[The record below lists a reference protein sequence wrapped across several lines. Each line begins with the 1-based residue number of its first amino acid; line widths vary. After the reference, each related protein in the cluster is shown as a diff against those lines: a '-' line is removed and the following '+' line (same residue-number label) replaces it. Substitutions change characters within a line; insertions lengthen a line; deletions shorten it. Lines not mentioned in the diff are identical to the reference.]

1 MRSHFF
7 VLSLL
12 TTAILLGGCS
22 SHQAPEVGL
31 TQPASKYDDR
41 MLDSLGGQQY
51 TEQQM
56 LYVRKVKSLEQN
68 LDTLDEKRKA
78 LEASMS
84 VSQLEAGVGKLQ
96 ASDSEAAR
104 MTDFASATHDSQ
116 SRIARESA
124 EHAVKQSLIE
134 NDRDRQLM
142 KADLDTNRRLVELD
156 QKYSL
161 SIQSA
166 HSQTEKARLQSE
178 LEIEKAK
185 AEAQKKKAVIEAQST
200 GDISR
205 LEQDYQT
212 RISDAQHSAAV
223 YSQAATQQSQSQQIK
238 VALANAD
245 ARRRVQADMVATQ
258 DSVTNLKSE
267 KLSAAQLLHD
277 QISKLNEQIIALQG
291 RVTSIESGY
300 DAKIAVQQARLNG
313 FRDQNQQLADVE
325 QSLINAPVMTSSQPL
340 GDVASRDVQR
350 LEIELKQATRSIQVR
365 KANQLA
371 EVDQQLSRDL
381 DALSGRL
388 NSMLVSAPAADHENT
403 ARIEKAA
410 SESVIRT
417 ELAERRTQ
425 INNDART
432 QIAELVVKSEIAK
445 AGVVA
450 PVLTNRA
457 VYSGSY
463 GDRPEAFAARDSAS
477 TRELVAKVKVAIKPV
492 VIAKAAPTAPA
503 ILPGTPDEPS
513 VAPLIIASSFEPKAP
528 RPSPSQVDDV
538 VIASGVMAGG
548 GSLKPLV
555 VAPSATTYAV
565 VYRYAEKGSADKFM
579 NYLKAYGVNDFT
591 YRYSE
596 KLSQHILLMGK
607 YTSKDQAAS
616 RVAFLN
622 KTTSTANAQVVE
634 ADL

>member
-22 SHQAPEVGL
+22 SNQAPEVGL
-31 TQPASKYDDR
+31 TQPASQYDDR
-41 MLDSLGGQQY
+41 MLDSLGSQQY

-56 LYVRKVKSLEQN
+56 LYVRKVKNLEHN

-104 MTDFASATHDSQ
+104 MTDFASATQESQ
-116 SRIARESA
+116 ARVARESA
-124 EHAVKQSLIE
+124 NHAVSQSLIE
-134 NDRDRQLM
+134 NDRDRDLM
-142 KADLDTNRRLVELD
+142 KAELDANRRLVELD
-156 QKYSL
+156 QKYGL

-166 HSQTEKARLQSE
+166 HSQTEKVRLQSE
-178 LEIEKAK
+178 LEVEKAK

-200 GDISR
+200 GEISR

-212 RISDAQHSAAV
+212 RISEAQRNAAV
-223 YSQAATQQSQSQQIK
+223 YSQAATQQSQSQRIK

-245 ARRRVQADMVATQ
+245 ARRRVQSDMAATQ
-258 DSVTNLKSE
+258 DSVTSLEGE
-267 KLSAAQLLHD
+267 KISASQRLHD

-291 RVTSIESGY
+291 RVTSIESEY
-300 DAKIAVQQARLNG
+300 DAKIAVQQAKLNG
-313 FRDQNQQLADVE
+313 FRDQNQQLAEVE
-325 QSLINAPVMTSSQPL
+325 QSLINAPVMTASQPL

-350 LEIELKQATRSIQVR
+350 LEGDLKQATRSILVR
-365 KANQLA
+365 KSNQMA

-388 NSMLVSAPAADHENT
+388 SSMLGAAPTGETEST

-410 SESVIRT
+410 NESAIRS

-425 INNDART
+425 INNDARS
-432 QIAELVVKSEIAK
+432 QLAELTVKSEIAK

-457 VYSGSY
+457 VYSGAY
-463 GDRPEAFAARDSAS
+463 GDKPAAFAATDSAA
-477 TRELVAKVKVAIKPV
+477 TREMVAKAKASLKPV
-492 VIAKAAPTAPA
+492 AIAKAAPAEPA
-503 ILPGTPDEPS
+503 IHAERHDEPS
-513 VAPLIIASSFEPKAP
+513 VAPLIIASSFEPKPP
-528 RPSPSQVDDV
+528 RPAPSQVDDV

-548 GSLKPLV
+548 NLKPLV

-565 VYRYAEKGSADKFM
+565 VYRYAEKGSADKFT
-579 NYLKAYGVNDFT
+579 NYLHAYGVNDFA
-591 YRYSE
+591 YRYSH
-596 KLSQHILLMGK
+596 KLGQHILVMGK
-607 YTSKDQAAS
+607 YTSWDQAAS

-622 KTTSTANAQVVE
+622 KTTSTSNAQVVE
-634 ADL
+634 TDL